1 MVPSEANREP
11 CENSANDK
19 TNDNLPVQC
28 NTFQREGFFG
38 LPREDGN
45 FLATSGGQ
53 IPFCH
58 QAFAIAYLCNV
69 Q

>member
-1 MVPSEANREP
+1 MGRI
-11 CENSANDK
+11 
-19 TNDNLPVQC
+19 
-28 NTFQREGFFG
+28 FG
-38 LPREDGN
+38 LPREDGK
-45 FLATSGGQ
+45 FLATSGGL